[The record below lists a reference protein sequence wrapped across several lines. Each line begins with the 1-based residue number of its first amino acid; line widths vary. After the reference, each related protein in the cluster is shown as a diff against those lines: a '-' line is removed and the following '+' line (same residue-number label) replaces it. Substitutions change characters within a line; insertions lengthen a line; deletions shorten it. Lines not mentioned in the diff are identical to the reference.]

1 MHCAEHAHCR
11 AETSRALTPGE
22 CAIARTVFGGA
33 VEAGRVRVFRRCYLP
48 FGLQP
53 RGTAMAPDGAI
64 YFHPTRF
71 RADFADPA
79 RPGAQRW
86 FVHEM
91 THVWQHQLGFPVKWR
106 GAVRLGLSYDY
117 VLHDG
122 ARLGDFDMEA
132 QGEILADAFVLGVLG
147 RPEFVAQ
154 AEHRRDPLHAVR
166 LDALMRDFLRDPQ
179 HHRHLPT
186 LPRAWRTLARA
197 IPALGVRG

>member
-1 MHCAEHAHCR
+1 M
-11 AETSRALTPGE
+11 
-22 CAIARTVFGGA
+22 FGGA
-33 VEAGRVRVFRRCYLP
+33 VDADRVRVFARCYLP

-71 RADFADPA
+71 RGDFADPA

-117 VLHDG
+117 ALRDG

-166 LDALMRDFLRDPQ
+166 LDALMRDFLRDPGDR
-179 HHRHLPT
+179 RHLPA
-186 LPRAWRTLARA
+186 LSRGWQALARV
-197 IPALGVRG
+197 IPALGCAPSGELLRGSRRRPG